1 MLDLKDVVAVVSGAG
16 SGIGRAMAEAC
27 ARRGAVV
34 AVIDIDL
41 DGAEETAVGI
51 RAAGGRAT
59 AYQGDVTDLAA
70 LQVLAEKV
78 ETELGGVN
86 ITFNNAGVFTAGPL
100 DRTRPNDFDWVFE
113 VNVRGVYNAVVSWLP
128 ALRRSAAAGKLAHIV
143 NTGSENSIAVP
154 TMGPFSAYTATK
166 HAVLGM
172 TECLRRDLKGDGVNV
187 SIVCPGVVSTN
198 LWNAKR
204 ARPDRFGGAKVAQAT
219 ASDAL
224 DAGRSPED
232 TVQTLFEGLDQGEF
246 LIVTDPRIRAF
257 TEPRLAEV
265 TAALDIC
272 DTRVKL

>member
-1 MLDLKDVVAVVSGAG
+1 
-16 SGIGRAMAEAC
+16 
-27 ARRGAVV
+27 
-34 AVIDIDL
+34 
-41 DGAEETAVGI
+41 
-51 RAAGGRAT
+51 
-59 AYQGDVTDLAA
+59 
-70 LQVLAEKV
+70 
-78 ETELGGVN
+78 
-86 ITFNNAGVFTAGPL
+86 
-100 DRTRPNDFDWVFE
+100 
-113 VNVRGVYNAVVSWLP
+113 
-128 ALRRSAAAGKLAHIV
+128 
-143 NTGSENSIAVP
+143 
-154 TMGPFSAYTATK
+154 MGPFSAYTATK

-265 TAALDIC
+265 AAALDIC

>member
-70 LQVLAEKV
+70 LQVLAERV

-172 TECLRRDLKGDGVNV
+172 TECLRRDLKGNGVNV

-265 TAALDIC
+265 AAALDIC